1 MLSLLYLYVCY
12 IDDTQVDKGFITA
25 AGILGGN
32 KYDNNINTSSHI
44 IIDSK

>member
-1 MLSLLYLYVCY
+1 MYVL
-12 IDDTQVDKGFITA
+12 DNTQVNKVFTTA

-44 IIDSK
+44 IIS

>member
-1 MLSLLYLYVCY
+1 MSILYLYACY
-12 IDDTQVDKGFITA
+12 IDDTQVDEVFITG

-44 IIDSK
+44 IISL